1 MPQLVSPTTQ
11 TTTLEAIDISKT
23 YKKRKVLSRTSLRVQ
38 TGQIVG
44 LLGPNGA
51 GKTTCFGILAGLI
64 AADEGSVLLGGVN
77 ISTLPMYMRA
87 RFGMRYLPQDASVF
101 RDMSVEDNL
110 VAIFEIFEKN
120 PAARDKKLEALLD
133 DFNLT
138 HIRSIKAKSLSG
150 GERRRV
156 EIARSLIGDPLFILL
171 DEPFAGIDPKMIEDA
186 RNLLQNLKARGLG
199 ILITDHNARD
209 TFSIVDHVYIMHH
222 GSVLRE
228 GSPTLI
234 ANAPE
239 VRQAY
244 LGEQFSL

>member
-1 MPQLVSPTTQ
+1 MG
-11 TTTLEAIDISKT
+11 ISKT
-23 YKKRKVLSRTSLRVQ
+23 YKKRQVLNRTNICLQ

-64 AADEGSVLLGGVN
+64 AADEGKVVLGGVT
-77 ISTLPMYMRA
+77 ISDLPMYMRA
-87 RFGMRYLPQDASVF
+87 RFGMRYLPQDASIF

-110 VAIFEIFEKN
+110 VAILEIFEKDH
-120 PAARDKKLEALLD
+120 AVRRKKLQALLE

-156 EIARSLIGDPLFILL
+156 EIARCLIGDPLFILL
-171 DEPFAGIDPKMIEDA
+171 DEPFAGIDPKMIEDT
-186 RNLLQNLKARGLG
+186 RNLLQDLKARGLG

-222 GSVLRE
+222 GSILRE
-228 GSPTLI
+228 GPPSLI
-234 ANAPE
+234 AKTPE